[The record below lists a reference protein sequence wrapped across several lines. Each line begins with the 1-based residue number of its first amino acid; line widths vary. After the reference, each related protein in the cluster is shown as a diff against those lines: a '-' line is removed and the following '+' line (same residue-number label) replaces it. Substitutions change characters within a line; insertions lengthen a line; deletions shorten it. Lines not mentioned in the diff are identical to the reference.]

1 MINVTCAIFIDGDK
15 ILATKRSDN
24 MHLAGKWEFPG
35 GKIEK
40 DETTQECIIREIYEE
55 LGIVAKP
62 IIRLIAVKHIY
73 PEKSIQLIPFLCTIE
88 SGDICLREHA
98 EYKWISK
105 LKIHSLDWAEADKK
119 LIAIN
124 KLG

>member
-88 SGDICLREHA
+88 SGDISLREHA